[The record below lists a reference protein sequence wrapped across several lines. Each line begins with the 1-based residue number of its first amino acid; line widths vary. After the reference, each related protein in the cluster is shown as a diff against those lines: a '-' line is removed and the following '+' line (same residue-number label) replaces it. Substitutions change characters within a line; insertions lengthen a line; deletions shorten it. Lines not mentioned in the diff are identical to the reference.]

1 MSFVPIVRVNLRLSI
16 GVVFDFR
23 NIHGTNSYAEA
34 AYRIIRLPGVPER
47 PQQEASFLDIRT
59 LRYFLKVAE
68 LGSFSRAAL
77 DLRIA
82 QPALS
87 RQIRKLEDE
96 LEVRLLYR
104 TGRGV
109 TLTRTGE
116 LLMESGQKL
125 SEQFDTTVRDVRASG
140 GQLAGSAVIG
150 LPPTV
155 GRVLTIPLV
164 TRIKAQYPEIKLRI
178 VEGFSGHLLEW
189 LYSGRIDVG
198 VLYAEP
204 NIPVMVAEPLVE
216 EDLMLLARPDLLEA
230 ALGPRTGE
238 TITMAEVARLPLV
251 VPSAPHSL
259 RLRIERTAADCGLTL
274 DIALEVD
281 ALYSMTETVRMGLG
295 FTILPSCA
303 ALRDIA
309 AGGIIALRIDQPA
322 MRQTLFVAT
331 ASQRSAAV
339 ASRRLAQIVRESVFA
354 LADTGLWRRIPADLP

>member
-1 MSFVPIVRVNLRLSI
+1 M
-16 GVVFDFR
+16 
-23 NIHGTNSYAEA
+23 
-34 AYRIIRLPGVPER
+34 
-47 PQQEASFLDIRT
+47 DIRT

-96 LEVRLLYR
+96 LGVQLLYR

-109 TLTRTGE
+109 TLTHSGE
-116 LLMESGQKL
+116 LLRGSGHKL
-125 SEQFDTTVRDVRASG
+125 SEQFDTTLRTVKFSG

-164 TRIKAQYPEIKLRI
+164 TRIKAHYPEIKLRI

-198 VLYAEP
+198 VIYAEP
-204 NIPVMVAEPLVE
+204 NVPVMVAEPLVE

-230 ALGPRTGE
+230 ELGPRSAD
-238 TITMAEVARLPLV
+238 TITMAEVALLPLV

-274 DIALEVD
+274 RIALEVD
-281 ALYSMTETVRMGLG
+281 ALFSMTETVRNGLG

-303 ALRDIA
+303 ALRDIND
-309 AGGIIALRIDQPA
+309 GGIIALRIEQPTIK
-322 MRQTLFVAT
+322 QTLFVAT
-331 ASQRSAAV
+331 ASQRPAAV
-339 ASRRLAQIVRESVFA
+339 ASRRLAQMVRESVFA
-354 LADTGLWRRIPADLP
+354 LADKGLWRRLPTDRL

>member
-1 MSFVPIVRVNLRLSI
+1 MA
-16 GVVFDFR
+16 
-23 NIHGTNSYAEA
+23 T
-34 AYRIIRLPGVPER
+34 R
-47 PQQEASFLDIRT
+47 PQQEDNALDIRT

-87 RQIRKLEDE
+87 RQIRKLEEE
-96 LEVRLLYR
+96 LGVHLLNR

-109 TLTRTGE
+109 TLTRAGE
-116 LLMESGQKL
+116 LLQDSGRKL
-125 SEQFDTTVRDVRASG
+125 SEQFDATFREVRASG
-140 GQLAGSAVIG
+140 GQLTGSAVIG

-155 GRVLTIPLV
+155 GRVLTIPLA
-164 TRIKAQYPEIKLRI
+164 TRIKEQFPEIKLQI

-204 NIPVMVAEPLVE
+204 NVPVMVAEPLVE
-216 EDLMLLARPDLLEA
+216 EDLMLLAQPALLEA
-230 ALGPRTGE
+230 TLGPRSGD
-238 TITMAEVARLPLV
+238 TISMDEVARLPLV

-259 RLRIERTAADCGLTL
+259 RLRIERTAAECGLTL
-274 DIALEVD
+274 DIVLEVD
-281 ALYSMTETVRMGLG
+281 ALFSMIETVRKGLG

-303 ALRDIA
+303 ALRDIRH
-309 AGGIIALRIDQPA
+309 GEIVALRIDRPA

-331 ASQRSAAV
+331 ASQRPAAV
-339 ASRRLAQIVRESVFA
+339 SSGRLAQMVRESVFA
-354 LADTGLWRRIPADLP
+354 LVDTGIWRRIPQHPQ